1 MGTSAGAKGSNSFPP
16 VGGWQRK
23 RILGKG
29 GNGQVYLVEKGG
41 QQGAMK
47 VLTRHD
53 QQARVNRFRD
63 EVQALR
69 SCADVVG
76 VLPVLDASLDAAQG
90 ARPWFVMGLA
100 QPIEDALGRQPSLRT
115 VVEAVAALAST
126 LSNLHGRGVSHRDIK
141 PDNLFRYNSVW
152 AVGDFGLVSFEGK
165 RHHTAKGERIGPIY
179 YIAPEMLNDAES
191 ADGKPADV
199 FSLSKTLWVLA
210 TGQKFPL
217 PGTYDPAFPAFRI
230 GSYIA
235 EERTAPLDRLIASGT
250 AIEPAARPPMAL
262 FASELSTWLEPI
274 IPTSTGMTLDTSA
287 FAVELDRRLIDANAN
302 REREGRATA
311 ATREVG
317 LRLREYFRPLAEEMR
332 RALSENSFQSVSLRI
347 DDFEWGFEVVGE
359 IPDSSEQAARIVT
372 RVTLRQDGAPMA
384 KVRCGITL
392 QGPAR
397 ARFGGLLWDKHT
409 SFLGGGCR
417 ERSDIAELCEDIRKH
432 FPLAVKTALNVVLG
446 RPETRAQASGMPLVV
461 DVRDENNQ
469 AVANPI
475 VLLID
480 QDGVFHRS
488 VPSSSGLASFAPRFG
503 GGHMV
508 FVSHPDFAGAFGA
521 VTSDPFRINL
531 VAEVYVES
539 MIATDGW
546 TAIPGLMGNINLI
559 HDAQGRTYVYGNNV
573 SINDGAGQP
582 ANVELGQW
590 TKLKDS
596 VGTEILIKPKAVQG
610 PCFLIDVKR
619 PVARREGNAA

>member
-1 MGTSAGAKGSNSFPP
+1 MGKSASAKGSNVFPP
-16 VGGWQRK
+16 VGGWQRR

-47 VLTRHD
+47 VLTQHD

-69 SCADVVG
+69 TCADVVG
-76 VLPVLDASLDAAQG
+76 VLPVLDAALDAAQG
-90 ARPWFVMGLA
+90 SRPWFVMGLA
-100 QPIEDALGRQPSLRT
+100 QPIEDALGKQPSLRT
-115 VVEAVAALAST
+115 VVEAVAALAGT
-126 LSNLHGRGVSHRDIK
+126 LSNLHRRGVSHRDIK

-179 YIAPEMLNDAES
+179 YIAPEMLNDAEN

-199 FSLSKTLWVLA
+199 FSLAKTLWVLA

-217 PGTYDPAFPAFRI
+217 PGTYDPAFPVFRI

-235 EERTAPLDRLIASGT
+235 EERTAPLDRLIASAT

-262 FASELSTWLEPI
+262 FASELSAWLAPTI
-274 IPTSTGMTLDTSA
+274 ATSTGLTLDTSA
-287 FAVELDRRLIDANAN
+287 FAVELDRRLIDANAS
-302 REREGRATA
+302 RELEGRAAA
-311 ATREVG
+311 ATREFG
-317 LRLREYFRPLAEEMR
+317 LRLREYLRPLAEEMR
-332 RALSENSFQSVSLRI
+332 RALSEKSFEPVSLRI
-347 DDFEWGFEVVGE
+347 DDFEWGFEVVGA
-359 IPDSSEQAARIVT
+359 IPDSTGQAARIVT
-372 RVTLRQDGAPMA
+372 RVTLRRDGAPMA

-392 QGPAR
+392 EGPAR

-409 SFLGGGCR
+409 SFFGGGSR
-417 ERSDIAELCEDIRKH
+417 EQSDIAELCEDIRRH
-432 FPLAVKTALNVVLG
+432 FPIAVKTALAVVFG
-446 RPETRAQASGMPLVV
+446 RPETREQASGMPVVV
-461 DVRDENNQ
+461 DVRDQNNLP
-469 AVANPI
+469 VANA
-475 VLLID
+475 VVMLID

-488 VPSSSGLASFAPRFG
+488 VPSSSGLAAFEPRFA
-503 GGHMV
+503 GGHIV

-521 VTSDPFRINL
+521 VTSDPFRIDL
-531 VAEVYVES
+531 VAEVGVGS
-539 MIATDGW
+539 IIATDGW

-559 HDAQGRTYVYGNNV
+559 NDAQGRTYVYGENV

-582 ANVELGQW
+582 VNVELGQW
-590 TKLKDS
+590 TKLKGSD
-596 VGTEILIKPKAVQG
+596 GMDMLIKPKAVQG
-610 PCFLIDVKR
+610 PCFLLDVKR
-619 PVARREGNAA
+619 PVAK